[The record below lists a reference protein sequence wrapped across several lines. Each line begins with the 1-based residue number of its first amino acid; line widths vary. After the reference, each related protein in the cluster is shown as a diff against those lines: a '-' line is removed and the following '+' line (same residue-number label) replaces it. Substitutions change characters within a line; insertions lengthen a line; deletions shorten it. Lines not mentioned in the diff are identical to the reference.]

1 MTTRLHLARAAGG
14 VLLASL
20 AFGQP
25 VLAQQNQQQ
34 RGSTTGP
41 AVGTPV
47 LPSTA
52 VQKDNPAATAGS
64 GGSGAAAVQ
73 PGAVGVGAPGV
84 AAKPG
89 SEGGSS
95 SAPGSGKRP

>member
-1 MTTRLHLARAAGG
+1 MTTRLHLAQLAGG
-14 VLLASL
+14 ALIASL
-20 AFGQP
+20 ALGQP
-25 VLAQQNQQQ
+25 ALAQQ

-47 LPSTA
+47 MPSTA
-52 VQKDNPAATAGS
+52 VQKESPAATAGS
-64 GGSGAAAVQ
+64 GQSGAAAVR